1 VQSQVV
7 WRKLVEF
14 GLAEDEAKI
23 LASLYITGS
32 SKANS
37 IAMAVGLPRIRVY
50 RALKGLQ
57 ENNLVEAHLGRP
69 ALFSA
74 VPMEEGLKS
83 LITHAAVRLENLQRT
98 KEEFMN
104 EMSNFKIPES
114 RIMEAKYRIIQG
126 RGSLF
131 SAIVKMINSASS
143 EIIFFAV
150 REELMRMYYAGILDT
165 LLEAQTRGIKIL
177 ILTEI
182 DRSDLEIVEKFTKYF
197 DIHHVTI
204 PGISVFFVMDES
216 EVLQSA
222 MTKETDTTTESDS
235 IALWT
240 DGKNFAVGIKE
251 LLNEAWRNAM
261 DAQTRIR
268 ALKNNNKLQDI
279 VIIQG
284 YETVTDFFVN
294 MLSKA
299 KTEILFASFPYDV
312 KFFDPAIRAM
322 ITRLNQKNVKIT
334 ILTQMNDDIM
344 KRIKEISKITDF
356 RHVDLPVMSNFLII
370 DGKEVTILPSALMM
384 GGTTAIW
391 SNSQGY
397 VESYRSIFDNLL
409 TRSSTISHKLLL
421 MEETD
426 MSQKIEKMLDISLKE
441 LGYEVKRSIKGM
453 SGLIHDF
460 NFVGT
465 DPATKET
472 IVIDVIA
479 SKNEE
484 MVKTSIITFIAKCL
498 DVGAEHKVLVT
509 DISSELLEQFER
521 PYERVVKIV
530 NYKDVDKV
538 FAILKQGQHRIHR
551 LK

>member
-1 VQSQVV
+1 
-7 WRKLVEF
+7 
-14 GLAEDEAKI
+14 
-23 LASLYITGS
+23 
-32 SKANS
+32 
-37 IAMAVGLPRIRVY
+37 
-50 RALKGLQ
+50 
-57 ENNLVEAHLGRP
+57 
-69 ALFSA
+69 
-74 VPMEEGLKS
+74 
-83 LITHAAVRLENLQRT
+83 
-98 KEEFMN
+98 
-104 EMSNFKIPES
+104 
-114 RIMEAKYRIIQG
+114 
-126 RGSLF
+126 
-131 SAIVKMINSASS
+131 
-143 EIIFFAV
+143 
-150 REELMRMYYAGILDT
+150 LMRMYYAGILDT
-165 LLEAQTRGIKIL
+165 LREAQRRGIKIL

-182 DRSDLEIVEKFTKYF
+182 DRSNLEVIENFTKYF
-197 DIHHVTI
+197 DIHHATI

-222 MTKETDTTTESDS
+222 MTKETETTTESDS

-240 DGKNFAVGIKE
+240 DGKNFAAGTKE

-261 DAQTRIR
+261 DAQTRIKT
-268 ALKNNNKLQDI
+268 LKNNNKLQDI

-284 YETVTDFFVN
+284 HETVTDFFVN

-299 KTEILFASFPYDV
+299 KTEILFASFPYDI
-312 KFFDPAIRAM
+312 KFFDPAIRIL
-322 ITRLNQKNVKIT
+322 ITRLNQKNVRIS
-334 ILTQMNDDIM
+334 ILTQMNDDAAAAAAAM
-344 KRIKEISKITDF
+344 KRIKEISKVADF

-370 DGKEVTILPSALMM
+370 DGKEVAILPSTFLM
-384 GGTTAIW
+384 GGATAIW
-391 SNSQGY
+391 SNSQVY
-397 VESYRSIFDNLL
+397 VESYRSIFDDLL
-409 TRSSTISHKLLL
+409 ARSSTISHKLLL

-441 LGYEVKRSIKGM
+441 LGYEVKGSIKGM
-453 SGLIHDF
+453 SGLMHDF